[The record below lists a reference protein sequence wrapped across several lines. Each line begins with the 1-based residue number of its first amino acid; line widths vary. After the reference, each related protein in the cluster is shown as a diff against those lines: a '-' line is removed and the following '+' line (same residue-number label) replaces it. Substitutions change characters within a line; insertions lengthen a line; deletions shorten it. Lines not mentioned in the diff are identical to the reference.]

1 MVENELPEDGEGP
14 RRKTFSPPAEDAA
27 FTGELPVLGDSDEF
41 SALAEPLIPAV
52 LTPSAG
58 VAPPVRTSLSDEEI
72 LLKFGG
78 GGAGSTAEMMRE
90 LEAQV
95 ALRDKEEE
103 AFTMWAD
110 LTRATRGASA
120 EEIIAS
126 ERAVFGGGIPEP
138 VELTED
144 DDDLGEDDDVAVA
157 PIPADGG
164 DLPEGEGPERD
175 ESVIDGP
182 VNDGAEPD
190 EALELDA
197 QPVKDDHWPM
207 DHGEG
212 YPQPEVVGAFVAG
225 DEPAKDHVPLVDR
238 TGLEPTAENQR
249 VLSTAG
255 LFWSW
260 WATLT
265 PIVGIVAGAFLV
277 SRGLG
282 LIETVVA
289 LGAAALLAGGI
300 IAASAYSGART
311 GLSTLH
317 TAQMTFGRHGNVVP
331 SALIVVIRIA
341 LVGLL
346 VVGAETLATR
356 IVSAAGWWP
365 FDLWILRVVMAAVIA
380 AIVLTLAL
388 LGGRVLRVGL
398 YVSAG
403 VQVPAIIGFV
413 LLTAPA
419 LSFAGVT
426 GWSSPGPQVV
436 ALGSLALS
444 VLLVLSGHT
453 GGDLARYHRDGGNT
467 RGALGTLTGL
477 VAVIPTLV
485 FVSYVAVVAIGTPRS
500 ALTMVTDPVGTLVAD
515 LPSWFPAPLLI
526 GLVLP
531 LVGLA
536 SLALFS
542 GGLASLSAGLRI
554 SRPLATTVFAVI
566 SLAAVAAVIALEQPV
581 AGYVPSLLYVAGV
594 VLAAWGASFA
604 LDVAL
609 GPKRLDG
616 VASGAVPAWR
626 AAPLAGMILGVVAGL
641 GMITSSVS
649 WLGWLGY
656 LLPLLEMAGLGDVS
670 SGQWGVLVAL
680 VLSGLV
686 SAIAALTLRAK
697 TAQVAHG

>member
-1 MVENELPEDGEGP
+1 MVDSELPEDSEDTGGP

-27 FTGELPVLGDSDEF
+27 FTGALPVMGDFDDF
-41 SALAEPLIPAV
+41 GAPVEPLVPAV
-52 LTPSAG
+52 LMPSPAL
-58 VAPPVRTSLSDEEI
+58 APPVRTSLSDEEI
-72 LLKFGG
+72 LSKFSGDA
-78 GGAGSTAEMMRE
+78 AGNTDEMMNE

-95 ALRDKEEE
+95 ALREKEEE
-103 AFTMWAD
+103 AFTVWAD
-110 LTRATRGASA
+110 LTRATRGEFA
-120 EEIIAS
+120 EAIIAR
-126 ERAVFGGGIPEP
+126 ERILFGGGPPEP
-138 VELTED
+138 ADVTED
-144 DDDLGEDDDVAVA
+144 DDDLGEAHDAAA

-164 DLPEGEGPERD
+164 DSPEGEAPEG
-175 ESVIDGP
+175 EAPGH
-182 VNDGAEPD
+182 DGAEPD
-190 EALELDA
+190 DAPERDAL
-197 QPVKDDHWPM
+197 PVDDDPWPLN
-207 DHGEG
+207 HGEG
-212 YPQPEVVGAFVAG
+212 EPQVEALRTRAARE
-225 DEPAKDHVPLVDR
+225 EPLEYYVPLLDH
-238 TGLEPTAENQR
+238 TGLEPTADNHR

-282 LIETVVA
+282 LVETVVS
-289 LGAAALLAGGI
+289 LGAAALLSGGLV
-300 IAASAYSGART
+300 AASAYAGART

-331 SALIVVIRIA
+331 SVLIVVIRIA

-346 VVGAETLATR
+346 VVGAEALATR
-356 IVSAAGWWP
+356 IVSGAGWWP
-365 FDLWILRVVMAAVIA
+365 FEVWILRVVMTVVIA
-380 AIVLTLAL
+380 GIVLTLAL

-413 LLTAPA
+413 LLTAPT

-426 GWSSPGPQVV
+426 GWSSPGLPVV

-444 VLLVLSGHT
+444 VLLVLLGHT
-453 GGDLARYHRDGGNT
+453 GGDLARYHRGGGSA
-467 RGALGTLTGL
+467 RGAVGTLTGL

-485 FVSYVAVVAIGTPRS
+485 FVSYVAVVALGSPRS
-500 ALTMVTDPVGTLVAD
+500 ALTLVTDPVGTLAAD
-515 LPSWFPAPLLI
+515 MPPWYPAPLLI

-554 SRPLATTVFAVI
+554 SRPLATTIFAVV

-609 GPKRLDG
+609 GAKRLDD
-616 VASGAVPAWR
+616 VASGALPAWR
-626 AAPLAGMILGVVAGL
+626 VAPLAGIILGIGAGL

-656 LLPLLEMAGLGDVS
+656 LLPLLEMAGFGDLS
-670 SGQWGVLVAL
+670 SGQLGVLVAL
-680 VLSGLV
+680 VVSGLV
-686 SAIAALTLRAK
+686 SAIAALGLRAQ
-697 TAQVAHG
+697 TARVAHG